1 MRASTVCAEPLSFPA
16 TPHTMTD
23 QGSAAMKI
31 TLRRLTAALLPLLA
45 AHAMAADSPRN
56 ARLDDQTQLPTAPA
70 RPAGKAYFQPPA
82 EADIPNNAF
91 GDLVRR
97 GQDLFMNTKALVP
110 EYVGNE
116 MNCVNC
122 HIDRGRKANSAP
134 LWAAYT
140 MYPAFRKKNNKVNT
154 FVERMQGCFQFSMN
168 GKAPAADSE
177 VLAALTAYAY
187 WMSSGVPIGKVQPGR
202 GFDEPPPPR
211 GGYDIARGKAVY
223 EKQCALCHGDD
234 GAGKKVG
241 ATSVFPPLW
250 GKDSYNW
257 GAGMHRINTAAGFIQ
272 HNMPL
277 GRGET
282 LSDQEAWDVAAY
294 VNAHERPQDPRL
306 VNGDID
312 ETRKRYHADDGVNL
326 YGVIVDGRKLGQGVK

>member
-1 MRASTVCAEPLSFPA
+1 
-16 TPHTMTD
+16 
-23 QGSAAMKI
+23 MKM
-31 TLRRLTAALLPLLA
+31 TLRCLSVVLLPLLTTSA
-45 AHAMAADSPRN
+45 VAADAARN
-56 ARLDDQTQLPTAPA
+56 PRLDDQTQLPKAPA
-70 RPAGKAYFQPPA
+70 RPAGQTYFQPPA
-82 EADIPNNAF
+82 EADIPHNAF
-91 GDLVRR
+91 GELVRR
-97 GQDLFMNTKALVP
+97 GQDLFMNTKALAP
-110 EYVGNE
+110 QYVGNE

-122 HIDRGRKANSAP
+122 HIDRGRKANSGP
-134 LWAAYT
+134 MWAAYP
-140 MYPAFRKKNNKVNT
+140 MYPAYRKKNNKVNT

-168 GKAPAADSE
+168 GKPPAADSE
-177 VLAALTAYAY
+177 VMTALTAYAY
-187 WMSSGVPIGKVQPGR
+187 WMSTGVHLGKAQPGR
-202 GFDEPPPPR
+202 GFDEPPPPK
-211 GGYDIARGKAVY
+211 GGYDIARGKVVY
-223 EKQCALCHGDD
+223 DKQCALCHGDD

-277 GRGET
+277 GRGRT

-294 VNAHERPQDPRL
+294 VNSHERPQDPRL

-326 YGVIVDGRKLGQGVK
+326 YGVVVDGRKLGQGVQ

>member
-1 MRASTVCAEPLSFPA
+1 
-16 TPHTMTD
+16 
-23 QGSAAMKI
+23 MKI
-31 TLRRLTAALLPLLA
+31 TIFRLLPLTLSLGLGPA
-45 AHAMAADSPRN
+45 LAADSAHN
-56 ARLDDQTQLPTAPA
+56 GRLDDQTQLPKAPA
-70 RPAGKAYFQPPA
+70 RTIHQQYFQPPA
-82 EADIPNNAF
+82 ETDIPNNAF
-91 GDLVRR
+91 GELVRR
-97 GQDLFMNTKALVP
+97 GQDFFVNTKALAP

-122 HIDRGRKANSAP
+122 HVDRGRKANSAP
-134 LWAAYT
+134 LWAAYP
-140 MYPAFRKKNNKVNT
+140 MYPAYRKKNNKVNT
-154 FVERMQGCFQFSMN
+154 FIERMQGCFQFSMN
-168 GKAPAADSE
+168 GKVPKADSE
-177 VLAALTAYAY
+177 ILTALSTYAY
-187 WMSSGVPIGKVQPGR
+187 WMATGAPTGKALPGR

-223 EKQCALCHGDD
+223 EKQCLICHGDN
-234 GAGKKVG
+234 GEGKKVG
-241 ATSVFPPLW
+241 ATVVFPALW

-306 VNGDID
+306 LNGSID
-312 ETRKRYHADDGVNL
+312 ETRKRYHAEDGVNL
-326 YGVIVDGRKLGQGVK
+326 YGVVIDGKKLGQGVQ